1 LAIVLVLM
9 ISFIKSES
17 GLFVFLLLLNEKN
30 RQQNKRISDMFIKR
44 VFIFRRYRKLK
55 KTALL
60 SKLFRSPK
68 GDLTFI

>member
-1 LAIVLVLM
+1 LAFVLVLM

-44 VFIFRRYRKLK
+44 VFIFRRYCKLK